1 MRWNRGPMSENI
13 DDMRNASGG
22 GRGPG
27 GGLRLGLG
35 GMVILLILSVVFKR
49 DFFSLVGGGT
59 GDGLP
64 AGAPAEA
71 LSPEAQAHED
81 SLAGLVSAVLDSAQ
95 GDWARIFPKLGA
107 QYRPARLVL
116 FRDGIKSA
124 CGFAESA
131 TGPFYC
137 PGDQKVYIDLGF
149 YDELTNRF
157 GAAGEFAEAYV
168 LAHELGHHVQN
179 LLGIEQKVRQ
189 AQQRNPQ
196 SVNDLSVRM
205 ELQADC
211 FAGVWGADYQAKGG
225 LDAGDM
231 EQGMRAAAA
240 VGDDRIQKM
249 SQGYVNP
256 EGFTHGSSEQRQRWF
271 SQGFKTADPKQC
283 DTFSARSL

>member
-1 MRWNRGPMSENI
+1 MI
-13 DDMRNASGG
+13 
-22 GRGPG
+22 
-27 GGLRLGLG
+27 
-35 GMVILLILSVVFKR
+35 VLLILSVVFKR
-49 DFFSLVGGGT
+49 DFFSLVGGNG
-59 GDGLP
+59 GMQ

-81 SLAGLVSAVLDSAQ
+81 SAAQVVSAVLDSAQ
-95 GDWARIFPKLGA
+95 GEWTRIFAKMGT
-107 QYRPARLVL
+107 QYQPARLVL
-116 FRDGIKSA
+116 FRDAIQSA

-149 YDELTNRF
+149 YDELSSRF
-157 GAAGEFAEAYV
+157 GAAGDFAQAYV

-179 LLGIEQKVRQ
+179 LLGIERKVRA
-189 AQQRNPQ
+189 AQQRDPRQQNE
-196 SVNDLSVRM
+196 LSVRM

-225 LDAGDM
+225 LEAGDM
-231 EQGMRAAAA
+231 EEGMRAAAS

-271 SQGFKTADPKQC
+271 NQGFKTGDPKQC
-283 DTFSARSL
+283 DTFSASGL